1 MAIEIYAGK
10 RAYHKIKEEGLN
22 ADQISLIVGASGGP
36 KWLVLSKLDQYL
48 NDQFLA
54 SASQPI
60 ELIGSSIGAWRMSC
74 YAQKDPSAAIKR
86 LTEAYSTVEYQDK
99 PSRKEVS
106 DSAAAILKHTLGV
119 EGASDSHHAYIVNN
133 PHRSLHVVTVRNRS
147 LFNHESFWVQGLSLG
162 LAALSNPVSSK
173 AVEGLFP
180 RVVFSQKPGSW
191 PYRNLRLGE
200 QVQLDEENLSASLM
214 ASGAIPF
221 VLEPVRVSGSKE
233 RLHWDGGLVDY
244 HFEGPFKSSDDL
256 VLYPHFYPKL
266 IPGWLDKGL
275 PWRRVNPE
283 QYDNVVVLCPSK
295 AFIDSLPDQHVP
307 DRNDLKRY
315 DTQTRIDNWQ
325 KVIADSEVL
334 VEAFHDALSKD
345 QARSL
350 VRPLSEM
357 SY

>member
-10 RAYHKIKEEGLN
+10 TAYKKIKDEGLN

-36 KWLVLSKLDQYL
+36 KWLVLSQLDQYL
-48 NDQFLA
+48 NNEFL
-54 SASQPI
+54 SKASQPI

-74 YAQKDPSAAIKR
+74 YAQKDPSSAIQR
-86 LTEAYSTVEYQDK
+86 LTEAYSTVEYQAK
-99 PSRKEVS
+99 PTRKEVS
-106 DSAAAILKHTLGV
+106 DSAAAILQHTLGSK
-119 EGASDSHHAYIVNN
+119 GAADSHHAHIVNN
-133 PHRSLHVVTVRNRS
+133 HLRALHVVTVRNRS
-147 LFNHESFWVQGLSLG
+147 LFNHESSWVQGLSLG

-173 AVEGLFP
+173 VVEGLFP
-180 RVVFSQKPGSW
+180 RVVFSQKTGSW

-200 QVQLDEENLSASLM
+200 QVALNEENLSASLM

-244 HFEGPFKSSDDL
+244 HFEGPFKSSADL

-295 AFIDSLPDQHVP
+295 AFIDKLPDQHVP

-315 DTQTRIDNWQ
+315 DTRTRINNWQ
-325 KVIADSEVL
+325 KVINDSEAL
-334 VEAFHDALSKD
+334 VDAFHEALSKD

-350 VRPLSEM
+350 VRPLADM